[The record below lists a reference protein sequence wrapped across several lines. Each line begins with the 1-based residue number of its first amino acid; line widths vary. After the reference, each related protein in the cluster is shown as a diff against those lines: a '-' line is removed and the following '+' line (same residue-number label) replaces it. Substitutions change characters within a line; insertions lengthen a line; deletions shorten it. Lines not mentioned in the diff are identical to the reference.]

1 MPTYNPFSDK
11 TPSPGTTKEKVVALV
26 VSTSTKTVAYIVTLP
41 LVVADVPEVTVN
53 CEELAVATVYTA
65 SAAVPEVKSSHTRS
79 PTAKVLVMVTV
90 IVVVV
95 CEYVPEV
102 DAFSANTMCA
112 AVVTDGHTIPPFKRI
127 RPLAT
132 IAPEVARCVDFTS
145 Y

>member
-1 MPTYNPFSDK
+1 
-11 TPSPGTTKEKVVALV
+11 
-26 VSTSTKTVAYIVTLP
+26 
-41 LVVADVPEVTVN
+41 VTVN

-65 SAAVPEVKSSHTRS
+65 SDAVPEVKSSQTRS

-102 DAFSANTMCA
+102 DAFSANTMYA